1 LPAAALVML
10 VRDLAQSV
18 TALKQRHE
26 GTLIAV
32 GAGEPAHDLT
42 A

>member
-1 LPAAALVML
+1 
-10 VRDLAQSV
+10 V

-32 GAGEPAHDLT
+32 GAGELAHDLT
-42 A
+42 AQGLVDDFGSG